1 MNDKKLKII
10 LAYLLGWITGLI
22 MLLVEKEDNEVRKHA
37 AQSLIIFGLI
47 SLISI
52 VLETLNFF
60 LPFFFLLNYI
70 IQMLGLILWI
80 YLIVKALIGE
90 SVIFDFLE
98 PYINKLTKMI

>member
-1 MNDKKLKII
+1 MSDKKLKIV

-37 AQSLIIFGLI
+37 AQSLIIFGSI
-47 SLISI
+47 FLISI
-52 VLETLNFF
+52 TLGILNFF
-60 LPFFFLLNYI
+60 LPFFFLLDYV
-70 IQMLGLILWI
+70 IQLLGLILWI

-90 SVIFDFLE
+90 AVIFDFLE